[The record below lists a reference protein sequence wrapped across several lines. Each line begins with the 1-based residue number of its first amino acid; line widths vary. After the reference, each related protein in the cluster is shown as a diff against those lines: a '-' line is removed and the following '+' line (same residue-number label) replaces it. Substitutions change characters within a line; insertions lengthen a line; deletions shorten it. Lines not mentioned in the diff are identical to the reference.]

1 MNVQATMAYQMYN
14 KKKFG
19 HAGRSTING
28 SVAVI
33 IPNYEQFEVE
43 SL

>member
-1 MNVQATMAYQMYN
+1 MAYQMYN

-19 HAGRSTING
+19 NAGSDTING

-33 IPNYEQFEVE
+33 IPNYEQYEVE
-43 SL
+43 PV